1 MKKILSVLSILLFYV
16 LAISFQSCNTS
27 IKAAA
32 RKEKDKLSDT
42 AWIAMMDDP
51 NTNYNKAVENFEVF
65 WKDKRKPIEEGEL
78 FEEAGKTEA
87 RRDEK
92 KYTDTNEPAVK
103 YYLEYKKFK
112 QWQQDVAAFVQ
123 ADGRILSMD
132 ERLKVIKQQQQAA
145 QKKN

>member
-1 MKKILSVLSILLFYV
+1 MKRILPLLSIV
-16 LAISFQSCNTS
+16 LIFALVMSISSCNTS
-27 IKAAA
+27 KKAAA
-32 RKEKDKLSDT
+32 RKDKKKLSDT

-51 NTNYNKAVENFEVF
+51 NTNYNKAVENFEAF
-65 WKDKRKPIEEGEL
+65 WKHKRKPIEEGEL

-92 KYTDTNEPAVK
+92 KYTDTNDPAVK

-132 ERLKVIKQQQQAA
+132 ERLKVIKQQQVAE
-145 QKKN
+145 KKN